1 MKVTPDFREKNFLS
15 VNSEKQFHALDLN
28 MILLLNQ
35 WELGL
40 GILIE
45 IVAGI

>member
-1 MKVTPDFREKNFLS
+1 MKFTPDFWDKFFLS
-15 VNSEKQFHALDLN
+15 VNSEKQFHVLDLE

-40 GILIE
+40 GLLIA
-45 IVAGI
+45 IVDGI